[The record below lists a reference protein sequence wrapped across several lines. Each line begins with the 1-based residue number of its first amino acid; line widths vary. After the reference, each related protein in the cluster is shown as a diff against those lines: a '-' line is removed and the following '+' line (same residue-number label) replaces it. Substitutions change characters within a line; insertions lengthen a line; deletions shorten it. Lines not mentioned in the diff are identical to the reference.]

1 MRGDNKEPRIQALQ
15 LTGVGARAMAAQA
28 NSWETLAVFSAPIR
42 SQRIS
47 RIR

>member
-1 MRGDNKEPRIQALQ
+1 MRVDNKEPGIQALQ
-15 LTGVGARAMAAQA
+15 LTGAGARAMAAQA
-28 NSWETLAVFSAPIR
+28 NSWEGLTVFSAPIR